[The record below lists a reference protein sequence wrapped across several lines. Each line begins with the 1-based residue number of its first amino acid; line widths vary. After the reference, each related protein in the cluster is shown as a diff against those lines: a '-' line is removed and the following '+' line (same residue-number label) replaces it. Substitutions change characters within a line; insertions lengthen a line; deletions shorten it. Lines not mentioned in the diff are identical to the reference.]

1 MFYLL
6 QLKLFKN
13 DEKCF
18 LFSIKNNFYLVN
30 FAKGFLFSIVV
41 YNLRIL
47 GDFVLKNQARKIYK
61 INKDF

>member
-1 MFYLL
+1 MMR
-6 QLKLFKN
+6 
-13 DEKCF
+13 
-18 LFSIKNNFYLVN
+18 NNFYLVN

-47 GDFVLKNQARKIYK
+47 GHFVLKNQARKIYK